1 MKQIN
6 LQVWGDWDIVKKKKK
21 KREQSA
27 VQCITAP

>member
-21 KREQSA
+21 KENSQQYRA
-27 VQCITAP
+27 

>member
-21 KREQSA
+21 KENSQQYSA
-27 VQCITAP
+27 